1 MEKASTGNTVKVHY
15 TGRLTDGTVFDSS
28 KDREPL
34 EFKLGEGHLIRG
46 FESAVEGMS
55 VGEQK
60 TINIPADEA
69 YGIHRDDL
77 VVRIER
83 SQVPP
88 DINPSIGTNLQIK
101 QPNGVINVVISDMDE
116 SSITL
121 DANHP
126 LAGKDLTFDIE
137 LVEVAD

>member
-1 MEKASTGNTVKVHY
+1 MEKASTGKTVKVHY

-69 YGIHRDDL
+69 YGPHRSDL
-77 VVRIER
+77 VVHIER
-83 SQVPP
+83 SQIPP
-88 DINPSIGTNLQIK
+88 DIAPSIGMNLQIR
-101 QPNGVINVVISDMDE
+101 QPNGVINIVITDMDE

-126 LAGKDLTFDIE
+126 LSGKDLTFDIE
-137 LVEVAD
+137 LVEVA

>member
-1 MEKASTGNTVKVHY
+1 MEKAGTGSTVKVHY
-15 TGRLTDGTVFDSS
+15 TGKLNDGTVFDSS
-28 KDREPL
+28 GDREPL

-46 FESAVEGMS
+46 FENAVEGMS
-55 VGEQK
+55 VGEKK

-69 YGIHRDDL
+69 YGPHRSDL

-83 SQVPP
+83 SQIPP
-88 DINPSIGTNLQIK
+88 DIAPSIGMNLQIR
-101 QPNGVINVVISDMDE
+101 QPNGVINVVITDMDE

-137 LVEVAD
+137 LVEVA